1 MGLGTV
7 QGADWGILNKYYE
20 NAIANICEE
29 LVVCNCDFRPH
40 LELFLL
46 IGLSNVLIRMS
57 QRLMEERLS
66 QRAPLQHSTPF
77 TFSFH
82 RYFQFF
88 KHKNIFDVPQN
99 WWRGMN
105 CFIST

>member
-20 NAIANICEE
+20 NAIANIREE

-46 IGLSNVLIRMS
+46 TGLSNVLIMTD
-57 QRLMEERLS
+57 EPETNG
-66 QRAPLQHSTPF
+66 RASVTEGPITTFNTFQF
-77 TFSFH
+77 TFTFH

-88 KHKNIFDVPQN
+88 
-99 WWRGMN
+99 
-105 CFIST
+105 

>member
-77 TFSFH
+77 NSHLLFTDISNSSEKANIK
-82 RYFQFF
+82 YF
-88 KHKNIFDVPQN
+88 
-99 WWRGMN
+99 
-105 CFIST
+105 